1 LLLNLRKQLL
11 YSITLPHYYEY
22 IPVLVIVACYTAVT
36 QSSVINPIAHT
47 SRYCNVHLYAC
58 YMCVCIAG
66 KTVGGVASSAGTNRA
81 HFAVK
86 ESPEAAFVHPSSVN
100 AERFRNASEK
110 GQKPVWIL
118 YHTKVKTK
126 QVVY

>member
-1 LLLNLRKQLL
+1 VRA
-11 YSITLPHYYEY
+11 
-22 IPVLVIVACYTAVT
+22 IVT
-36 QSSVINPIAHT
+36 
-47 SRYCNVHLYAC
+47 
-58 YMCVCIAG
+58 G

-86 ESPEAAFVHPSSVN
+86 DSPEAAFVHPSSVN
-100 AERFRNASEK
+100 SERFRNASEK

-126 QVVY
+126 QVYCYTYKCNTDMALTASITAVR

>member
-1 LLLNLRKQLL
+1 
-11 YSITLPHYYEY
+11 
-22 IPVLVIVACYTAVT
+22 
-36 QSSVINPIAHT
+36 
-47 SRYCNVHLYAC
+47 
-58 YMCVCIAG
+58 MCVYLAG

-86 ESPEAAFVHPSSVN
+86 DSPEAAFVHPSSVN

-126 QVVY
+126 QVVTQVLHATLTADTIAVTVYGSAIVLATAE